1 MTIIKDIDTIKFLTD
16 YCRDKVDL
24 YERFGV
30 RSSEISLLVTYYINQ
45 ERMQHHDFMLNRLN
59 STYGL
64 YADTDSIKKVMPEWM
79 RRIDNG

>member
-24 YERFGV
+24 YDEVNEHLYERFGV
-30 RSSEISLLVTYYINQ
+30 RSSEISLLITYYIAQ
-45 ERMQHHDFMLNRLN
+45 ERKYHHDVMVNKLN

-64 YADTDSIKKVMPEWM
+64 YTDTDSV
-79 RRIDNG
+79 RR